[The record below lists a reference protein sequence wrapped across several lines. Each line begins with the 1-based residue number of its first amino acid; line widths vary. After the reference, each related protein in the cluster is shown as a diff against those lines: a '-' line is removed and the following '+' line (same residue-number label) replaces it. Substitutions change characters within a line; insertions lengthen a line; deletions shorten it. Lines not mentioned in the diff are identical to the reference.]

1 MTQLIG
7 ITGRA
12 RSGKDSLASVFVR
25 HGYRQLAFA
34 NSLKATCALI
44 AREERWLWFN
54 DETKEQ
60 LCKSLGMTRREV
72 LQKMGSAVRD
82 NIGPN
87 VWVDR
92 LLNTW
97 VKRGKEPAVISD
109 CRYPN
114 EAQAIKSL
122 GGIIIRVVRPGAG
135 LEGEAANHVSE
146 AGIPDDL
153 VDVEIYNDGTL
164 TELGA
169 EALKIVNL
177 LEAQRGN

>member
-7 ITGRA
+7 ITGKA
-12 RSGKDSLASVFVR
+12 RNGKDSLAAVFVR
-25 HGYRQLAFA
+25 HGYKHLAFA

-60 LCKSLGMTRREV
+60 TCDSLGMPRRDV

-82 NIGPN
+82 NLGPN
-87 VWVDR
+87 VWVNR
-92 LLNTW
+92 LLGTW
-97 VKRGKEPAVISD
+97 VKRGRVPAVISD

-114 EAQAIKSL
+114 EAEAIKAL
-122 GGIIIRVVRPGAG
+122 GGIIIRVVRPGFG
-135 LEGEAANHVSE
+135 LDGDAANHVSE
-146 AGIPDDL
+146 SGIPDDL
-153 VDVEIYNDGTL
+153 VDIEIYNDGTL
-164 TELGA
+164 AELTA

-177 LEAQRGN
+177 LEAENGG